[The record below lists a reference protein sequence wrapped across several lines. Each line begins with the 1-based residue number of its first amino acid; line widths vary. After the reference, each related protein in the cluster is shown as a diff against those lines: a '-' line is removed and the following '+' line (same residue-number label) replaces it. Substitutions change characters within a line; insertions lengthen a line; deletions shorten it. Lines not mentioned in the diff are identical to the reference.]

1 MGNRIKQIVLLICM
15 FSFINNL
22 FGQQNSGFKK
32 ADRILKKLIRKKK
45 IPGIA
50 ITVTKNG
57 NTKYSKG
64 YGYADLDKEM
74 PVDPEKT
81 IFRIGSVSKPIAA
94 TGLARMV
101 SKNQIKLSD
110 SIYNCVPYFPKKKY
124 DFTIK
129 QLGGHLAGIRNYKGN
144 EFMNNEPLTIKAGV
158 ALFEDDALL
167 FQPGKNYSYTSYSW
181 NLLSLA
187 MQEVA
192 QKPFETIIEDEV
204 LIPLGLKHTCPDNYE
219 GVLNKA
225 IFYRKKRRRKFV
237 EVAPV
242 HNFYKLAGG
251 GYLSTSEDISKL
263 GNAYLNPNFLSKE
276 IKKEFTSSQK
286 IGDDLTYYGVGW
298 QASYDHNNRPC
309 FGHVGN
315 GLGGYGIFYVYP
327 ESKVVISIL
336 MNCSNPNQDKR
347 FHKIIDAVFE
357 ELKKEGITS

>member
-1 MGNRIKQIVLLICM
+1 MVIKIRIICLLCM
-15 FSFINNL
+15 FSFISDL
-22 FGQQNSGFKK
+22 FGQEEKGFKK
-32 ADRILKKLIRKKK
+32 VDRILKKLVQKKK
-45 IPGIA
+45 VPGVA
-50 ITVTKNG
+50 ITISKNG
-57 NTKYSKG
+57 ITTFSKG
-64 YGYADLDKEM
+64 YGYADLESEL
-74 PVDPEKT
+74 PINPSTT
-81 IFRIGSVSKPIAA
+81 IFRVGSVSKSISA
-94 TGLARMV
+94 TGLAKMV
-101 SKNQIKLSD
+101 ANSQIHLED
-110 SIYNCVPYFPKKKY
+110 SIHNCIKSFPKKKY

-144 EFMNNEPLTIKAGV
+144 EFMNNKPLTIREGV
-158 ALFEDDALL
+158 ALFENDALL
-167 FQPGKNYSYTSYSW
+167 FQPGESYSYTSYSW

-204 LIPLGLKHTCPDNYE
+204 LIPLGLHHTCPDKQE
-219 GVLNKA
+219 EVLNKA
-225 IFYRKKRRRKFV
+225 VFYRKKRRRKFV

-263 GNAYLNPNFLSKE
+263 GNAYLNPNFLSKKIME
-276 IKKEFTSSQK
+276 EFTTSQK
-286 IGDDLTYYGVGW
+286 IGDNLTYYGVGW

-327 ESKVVISIL
+327 ESEVVISIL
-336 MNCSNPNQDKR
+336 MNCTNPNQDKK

-357 ELKKEGITS
+357 EIQKGQITL